1 MDEPQQLPVESMK
14 DTHQVLVSAS
24 VTFTISIVFF
34 WLSRSNIA
42 SADNPFLSAQTFFAM
57 GFLFF
62 GFSLGLLASIGY
74 IVRIEKKRPQTPQP
88 P

>member
-1 MDEPQQLPVESMK
+1 MK
-14 DTHQVLVSAS
+14 DSHQVLVLTS
-24 VTFTISIVFF
+24 VTIIISIVFF

-42 SADNPFLSAQTFFAM
+42 SADNPFLSAQAFFAM

-74 IVRIEKKRPQTPQP
+74 IVKLEKKRTI
-88 P
+88 